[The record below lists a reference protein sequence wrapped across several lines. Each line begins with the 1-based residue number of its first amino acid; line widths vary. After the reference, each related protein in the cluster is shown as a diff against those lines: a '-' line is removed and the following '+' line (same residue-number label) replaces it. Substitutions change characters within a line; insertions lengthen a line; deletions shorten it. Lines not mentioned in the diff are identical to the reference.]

1 MARIISPDTASAE
14 ASAGAPSASSDGEGA
29 APRKPARVLVLV
41 NPHSRRGADCMHD
54 VAAALEAHGI
64 AVVLETFSAAREVSD
79 DIRRLAP
86 GMDAVIVCGGDGTIN
101 AALPGILETGLP
113 LGVAPCGTAND
124 FARTLGLPPDPVAA
138 MSAIVGGRTHRI
150 DLGVVNGRPFL
161 NVASIGLSVDL
172 AKALCKR
179 RKRIWGRLA
188 YALAALGVAFRA
200 RPFTAT
206 ILSAEGEARA
216 KTYQVAV
223 GNGRFYGGGMV
234 VEETATIDDGTLD
247 LYSLEMKNVW
257 RLVLMLR
264 CFAKGAHG
272 AWADVRT
279 QRGVDFE
286 VRTRKPRHVN
296 ADGEI
301 VATTPARFS
310 ILPEAIS
317 VFVP

>member
-1 MARIISPDTASAE
+1 MTVLAEGRPVPEAR
-14 ASAGAPSASSDGEGA
+14 G
-29 APRKPARVLVLV
+29 RPARVLLLV
-41 NPHSRRGADCMHD
+41 NPHSRRGAECLGAVM
-54 VAAALEAHGI
+54 AALEGHGMS
-64 AVVLETFSAAREVSD
+64 VLAETFSAAREVSD
-79 DIRRLAP
+79 DIRRRA
-86 GMDAVIVCGGDGTIN
+86 GEVDAVVVCGGDGTVN

-138 MSAIVGGRTHRI
+138 MAAVAAGLTRPI

-188 YALAALGVAFRA
+188 YALAAIRVALRA

-206 ILSAEGEARA
+206 IASRSGDTRV

-223 GNGRFYGGGMV
+223 GNGRYYGGGMV
-234 VEETATIDDGTLD
+234 VEETAAIDDGTLD
-247 LYSLEMKNVW
+247 LHSLEMRNVW

-279 QRGVDFE
+279 ERCVDFE
-286 VRTRKPRHVN
+286 VHTRTPRDVN

-310 ILPEAIS
+310 VLPQAIR
-317 VFVP
+317 VFAP